1 MTEAIVFVRIEPD
14 FILRNERMLAL
25 SYEAKGLYIILWT
38 MPMDRVPRTEVLSW
52 SSTQQMLH
60 VLAAMEQAPNIE
72 KIERL
77 LLEIEAQ
84 GLIQIVQRDRQ
95 GGVELAGISENS
107 VQGVKRITGNSLRIV
122 GFRVKHPGLNWRSNR
137 GRKKGNSSQTFD
149 NEQVRNPENFPS
161 ISHVLP
167 DNIRPISIDKPEN
180 FPPKVPAMCK
190 IRSDQIISDQII
202 SDQRISEHEQEGP
215 HPPDD
220 VRCDDKANVRVAPP
234 KAAWREQD
242 AEIMRRVYSLLSSG
256 SKGEAEAM
264 KLVGDRLGISN
275 QGKGLIALSKMMLIE
290 PQRVAEYIYSA
301 IKEGENPAGLFMS
314 YMKTKPDFGG
324 TWIYED
330 VKAILFGVTQNQI
343 DNLKSIG
350 AK

>member
-122 GFRVKHPGLNWRSNR
+122 GFRVKHPGLNWSSNR
-137 GRKKGNSSQTFD
+137 GRKKSNFAQTPSD
-149 NEQVRNPENFPS
+149 ERVTAPDNFPRIAES
-161 ISHVLP
+161 KP
-167 DNIRPISIDKPEN
+167 DNIRPISEYMPGIISPQEAD
-180 FPPKVPAMCK
+180 FCK
-190 IRSDQIISDQII
+190 IRSDQNRSDQDHIISR
-202 SDQRISEHEQEGP
+202 SEQEKG
-215 HPPDD
+215 HIEAEGKMSDS
-220 VRCDDKANVRVAPP
+220 VRVAPP
-234 KAAWREQD
+234 EKKAWSEDD
-242 AEIMRRVYSLLSSG
+242 ADILRKVYALLSEG
-256 SKGEAEAM
+256 SKGEAAAM
-264 KLVGDRLGISN
+264 KAIGDRLGIGTN
-275 QGKGLIALSKMMLIE
+275 GKGLIALSKAMMIE
-290 PQRVAEYIYSA
+290 PQRVIEYLYSSL
-301 IKEGENPAGLFMS
+301 KEGDNPAGLFMS
-314 YMKTKPDFGG
+314 YMKSKPDFGG
-324 TWIYED
+324 TWIYEQ
-330 VKAILFGVTQNQI
+330 VKDILFGVNENQI
-343 DNLKSIG
+343 RNLRDIG